1 MLQYKE
7 NVVHSLSVIVFMGI
21 LALVFAGAMLFCGVK
36 FSPKSD
42 SELKKS
48 TYECGM
54 PVYSDEK
61 TFFNPKFFVYAL
73 LFIVFD
79 AEMMLLFPFALSF
92 DVLHGFV
99 FTQGVLF
106 LLLMFLS
113 LSYATQKN
121 MLRFK

>member
-1 MLQYKE
+1 M
-7 NVVHSLSVIVFMGI
+7 HSLSVIVFMGI

-79 AEMMLLFPFALSF
+79 AEMMLLFPFARIC
-92 DVLHGFV
+92 VYARRFV
-99 FTQGVLF
+99 FVFNVFESF
-106 LLLMFLS
+106 LCNS
-113 LSYATQKN
+113 KEYVEV
-121 MLRFK
+121 

>member
-1 MLQYKE
+1 MQYKE

-21 LALVFAGAMLFCGVK
+21 LALLFAGAMLFFGIK

-42 SELKKS
+42 SELKNS

-54 PVYSDEK
+54 PVFSDEK
-61 TFFNPKFFVYAL
+61 TFYNPKFFVCAL
-73 LFIVFD
+73 LFVVFD

-99 FTQGVLF
+99 FVQGIIFLF
-106 LLLMFLS
+106 LMFLS

>member
-7 NVVHSLSVIVFMGI
+7 IVVHSLSVIVFMGF
-21 LALVFAGAMLFCGVK
+21 LSLVFAVIMLICGAK

-42 SELKKS
+42 SELKNS

-54 PVYSDEK
+54 PVFSDEK
-61 TFFNPKFFVYAL
+61 TFYNPKFFVYAL
-73 LFIVFD
+73 LFVVYD

-92 DVLHGFV
+92 DVLQGFV
-99 FTQGVLF
+99 FVQGILF
-106 LLLMFLS
+106 LFLMFLS

-121 MLRFK
+121 LLRFK